1 MALDT
6 NKNSYTIIF
15 AIIMVIVVG
24 TALAGLSN
32 GLKPLVEANQSAA
45 KQQNILYT
53 LGFNENQGESDVK
66 MVSTDIVE
74 EEFKKYVTEQYYI
87 QDGELIEDDEAYLIS
102 VPKEE
107 NKLKR
112 DSEYKRKLPLIVA
125 EKEGE
130 KVYVIPVL
138 GSGLWDAIWGFV
150 AVDKDMVIQGV
161 YFGHDGE
168 TPGLGGEI
176 SQRYFM
182 DPFKGEHLLD
192 ENGRLMGVE
201 VAKGNND
208 PLNKRK
214 EDHKVDA
221 IAGAT
226 ITGDGVAVMI
236 KKSFRMY
243 LPYFKSLKE

>member
-6 NKNSYTIIF
+6 SKNSYTIIF

-32 GLKPLVEANQSAA
+32 GLKPLVEANQRAE
-45 KQQNILYT
+45 KMQNILYT
-53 LGFNENQGESDVK
+53 IGINQNEGQSDVK
-66 MVSTDIVE
+66 KVPVDIVE
-74 EEFKKYVTEQYYI
+74 DEFKKYIKAQYYI

-102 VPKEE
+102 IPKEE
-107 NKLKR
+107 NKLR
-112 DSEYKRKLPLIVA
+112 RNSEYKRRMPIIIA

-130 KVYVIPVL
+130 EVYVIPLL
-138 GSGLWDAIWGFV
+138 GSGLWDAIWGFI
-150 AVDKDMVIQGV
+150 ALDKEMVVQGV

-168 TPGLGGEI
+168 TPGLGAEI

-182 DPFKGEHLLD
+182 DMFEGEHMLD
-192 ENGRLMGVE
+192 EEGRFMGVE
-201 VAKGNND
+201 VAKGNQD
-208 PLNKRK
+208 PLNTRK

-221 IAGAT
+221 IAGST
-226 ITGDGVAVMI
+226 ITGDGVSAMI
-236 KKSFRMY
+236 KNTLRMY

>member
-6 NKNSYTIIF
+6 SKNSYTIFF

-32 GLKPLVEANQSAA
+32 GLKPLVEANQRAE
-45 KQQNILYT
+45 KMQNILYT
-53 LGFNENQGESDVK
+53 LGFNENQGQSDVRK
-66 MVSTDIVE
+66 ISTDVVE
-74 EEFKKYVTEQYYI
+74 DEFAKYIKGQYYI
-87 QDGELIEDDEAYLIS
+87 QDGELIEDDESYLIS
-102 VPKEE
+102 LPKEE
-107 NKLKR
+107 NKLRR
-112 DSEYKRKLPLIVA
+112 DSEYKRRLPLVVA
-125 EKEGE
+125 EKDGHD
-130 KVYVIPVL
+130 VYVIPLL
-138 GSGLWDAIWGFV
+138 GSGLWDAIWGFI
-150 AVDKDMVIQGV
+150 ALDKDMVVEGV

-182 DPFKGEHLLD
+182 DPFEGEHMLD
-192 ENGRLMGVE
+192 ENGRFIGVE
-201 VAKGNND
+201 VTKGNQD

-221 IAGAT
+221 IAGST
-226 ITGDGVAVMI
+226 ITGDGVSAMI
-236 KKSFRMY
+236 KSTLRMY

>member
-6 NKNSYTIIF
+6 SKNSYTIIF

-32 GLKPLVEANQSAA
+32 GLKPLVEANQRAE
-45 KQQNILYT
+45 KMQNILYT
-53 LGFNENQGESDVK
+53 IGINQNEGQSDVK
-66 MVSTDIVE
+66 KVPIDIVE
-74 EEFKKYVTEQYYI
+74 DEFKKYIKAQYYI

-102 VPKEE
+102 IPKEE
-107 NKLKR
+107 NKLR
-112 DSEYKRKLPLIVA
+112 RNSEYKRRMPIIIA

-130 KVYVIPVL
+130 EVYVIPLL
-138 GSGLWDAIWGFV
+138 GSGLWDAIWGFI
-150 AVDKDMVIQGV
+150 ALDKEMVVQGV

-168 TPGLGGEI
+168 TPGLGAEI

-182 DPFKGEHLLD
+182 DMFEGEHMLD
-192 ENGRLMGVE
+192 EEGRFMGVE
-201 VAKGNND
+201 VAKGNQD
-208 PLNKRK
+208 PLNTRK

-221 IAGAT
+221 IAGST
-226 ITGDGVAVMI
+226 ITGDGVSAMI
-236 KKSFRMY
+236 KNTLRMY

>member
-6 NKNSYTIIF
+6 SKNSYTIIF
-15 AIIMVIVVG
+15 AIIMVVVVG

-32 GLKPLVEANQSAA
+32 GLKPLVEANQRAE

-53 LGFNENQGESDVK
+53 IGINENQGKSDVSK
-66 MVSTDIVE
+66 IPIDVVE
-74 EEFKKYVTEQYYI
+74 EQFSKYIKEQYYI

-102 VPKEE
+102 IPKEE
-107 NKLKR
+107 NKLRR
-112 DSEYKRKLPLIVA
+112 DKDYKRRLPLVVA
-125 EKEGE
+125 EKDGQDL
-130 KVYVIPVL
+130 YVIPLL
-138 GSGLWDAIWGFV
+138 GSGLWDAIWGFI
-150 AVDKDMVIQGV
+150 ALDKDMIVQGV

-182 DPFKGEHLLD
+182 DPFKGEHMLD
-192 ENGRLMGVE
+192 ENGRFMGVE
-201 VAKGNND
+201 VTKGNQD
-208 PLNKRK
+208 PLNNRK

-221 IAGAT
+221 IAGST
-226 ITGDGVAVMI
+226 ITGDGVTAMI
-236 KKSFRMY
+236 KNTLRMY